1 MSLEEYEDQG
11 EEEEVAALKL
21 AVSALSKGQLLNGI
35 CNAQYMNDNLNL
47 RYAYKVLELSSPP
60 LSE

>member
-47 RYAYKVLELSSPP
+47 RYAYKVLVLSSPP
-60 LSE
+60 LSA